1 MRRRLRTGR
10 GVAIMTVVALVV
22 FVGRALWANGLFA
35 SVPAGF
41 AGSCKTVAAVPG
53 IEDMEA
59 AGGQVFVAVASARGP
74 DARDGIYALKNG
86 KLTRLAGTPKDFHP
100 RGISIYR
107 GPGGSLY
114 LFAVNRRSGASVGS
128 GATAN
133 GRATSNKVRF
143 SIDTFEVTAG
153 DNPALTPQ
161 GTIEGGLLTDPQD
174 VAAAGPGA
182 FYVSNNSAKSNLT
195 RQLAGYGLLPASEV
209 LYFNGMSFRSVADGL
224 YGARGLVLSPERN
237 HLLVASLTTRSIKSF
252 NRDVFS
258 GALNEADSL
267 TLAAAPEK
275 LSLDSYGQVWAT
287 GHANLFHWRA
297 FAADPQARDTSQV
310 FRVSLLN
317 GVPQD
322 SSQVYG
328 NDGGEIAAASVA
340 VSSAQ
345 GLVIG
350 SSLDGKLLSC
360 IPK

>member
-1 MRRRLRTGR
+1 MRRPLRTGR

-22 FVGRALWANGLFA
+22 FVGRALWANGLFS
-35 SVPAGF
+35 SVPTGF
-41 AGSCKTVAAVPG
+41 VGSCKAIATVPG

-74 DARDGIYALKNG
+74 DARDGIYVLKDG
-86 KLTRLAGTPKDFHP
+86 RLNRLSGTPKDFHP
-100 RGISIYR
+100 RGISLYH

-114 LFAVNRRSGASVGS
+114 LFAVNRRSTG
-128 GATAN
+128 
-133 GRATSNKVRF
+133 RF
-143 SIDTFEVTAG
+143 SIDSFEIAQDG
-153 DNPALTPQ
+153 AALTPQ

-195 RQLAGYGLLPASEV
+195 KQLAGYGLLPASEV
-209 LYFNGMSFRSVADGL
+209 LYFNGMSFKSVADGL
-224 YGARGLVLSPERN
+224 YGARGLLVPDGN

-275 LSLDSYGQVWAT
+275 LSLDSYGQVWAA
-287 GHANLFHWRA
+287 GHAHLFHWRA
-297 FAADPQARDTSQV
+297 FAADPKARDTSQV

-317 GVPQD
+317 GVPQEA
-322 SSQVYG
+322 SQIYG
-328 NDGGEIAAASVA
+328 NDGSEIAAASVA
-340 VSSAQ
+340 VSSAR
-345 GLVIG
+345 GLLIG
-350 SSLDGKLLSC
+350 SSLDNRLLNC
-360 IPK
+360 TAK

>member
-1 MRRRLRTGR
+1 MRRPLRTGR
-10 GVAIMTVVALVV
+10 GVAIMTAVALVV

-35 SVPAGF
+35 SVPTGF
-41 AGSCKTVAAVPG
+41 VGSCKTVAAVPG

-59 AGGQVFVAVASARGP
+59 AGGKVFVAAASARGP
-74 DARDGIYALKNG
+74 DARDGIYVFKDGRLSK
-86 KLTRLAGTPKDFHP
+86 LAGTPKDFHP
-100 RGISIYR
+100 RGISIYH

-114 LFAVNRRSGASVGS
+114 LFAVNRRSS
-128 GATAN
+128 G
-133 GRATSNKVRF
+133 RF
-143 SIDTFEVTAG
+143 SIDSFEIAQDVT
-153 DNPALTPQ
+153 ALTPQ

-195 RQLAGYGLLPASEV
+195 RQLAGYGVLPASEV
-209 LYFNGMSFRSVADGL
+209 LYFNGMTFKSVADGL
-224 YGARGLVLSPERN
+224 YGARGLLLPDGN

-275 LSLDSYGQVWAT
+275 LSLDSYGQVWAA
-287 GHANLFHWRA
+287 GHANLFHWRG
-297 FAADPQARDTSQV
+297 FAADPKARDTSQV

-317 GVPQD
+317 GTPQE
-322 SSQVYG
+322 SSQMYG
-328 NDGGEIAAASVA
+328 NDGSEIAAASVA

-345 GLVIG
+345 GLLIG
-350 SSLDGKLLSC
+350 SSLDQKLLAC
-360 IPK
+360 TAK

>member
-1 MRRRLRTGR
+1 MRRPLRTGR

-35 SVPAGF
+35 SVPTGF
-41 AGSCKTVAAVPG
+41 AGSCKTQAAVPG

-59 AGGQVFVAVASARGP
+59 AGGKVFVAVASARGP
-74 DARDGIYALKNG
+74 DGRDGIYVFKDG
-86 KLTRLAGTPKDFHP
+86 KLGKLAGTPKDFHP
-100 RGISIYR
+100 RGISIFH

-114 LFAVNRRSGASVGS
+114 LFAVNRRSS
-128 GATAN
+128 G
-133 GRATSNKVRF
+133 RF
-143 SIDTFEVTAG
+143 SIDSFEIAQDDTV
-153 DNPALTPQ
+153 LTPQ

-195 RQLAGYGLLPASEV
+195 KQLAGYGLLPASEV

-224 YGARGLVLSPERN
+224 YGARGLVLAPDGT

-252 NRDVFS
+252 TRDVFS

-275 LSLDSYGQVWAT
+275 LSLDSYGQVWAA
-287 GHANLFHWRA
+287 GHGNLFHWRA
-297 FAADPQARDTSQV
+297 FAGNPQARDSSQV

-317 GVPQD
+317 GLPQD
-322 SSQVYG
+322 ASQIYG
-328 NDGGEIAAASVA
+328 SRGSDGSEIAAASVA

-345 GLVIG
+345 GLLIG
-350 SSLDGKLLSC
+350 SSLDGKLLNC
-360 IPK
+360 TAK

>member
-35 SVPAGF
+35 TAPAGF
-41 AGSCKTVAAVPG
+41 IGSCKTVAAVPG

-59 AGGQVFVAVASARGP
+59 AGDRVFVAVASARGP
-74 DARDGIYALKNG
+74 DPRDGIYVLKEG
-86 KLTRLAGTPKDFHP
+86 KLTKLGGTPKDFHP
-100 RGISIYR
+100 RGISLYR

-114 LFAVNRRSGASVGS
+114 LFAVNRRSGAPAAA
-128 GATAN
+128 GATN
-133 GRATSNKVRF
+133 NRVRF
-143 SIDTFEVTAG
+143 SIDTFEITAG
-153 DNPALTPQ
+153 DSPALTPQ

-195 RQLAGYGLLPASEV
+195 KQLAGYGVLPASEV
-209 LYFNGMSFRSVADGL
+209 LYFNGMTFKSVADGL
-224 YGARGLVLSPERN
+224 YGARGLVLAPDGT

-252 NRDVFS
+252 DRNVFS
-258 GALNEADSL
+258 GALTEADSL

-275 LSLDSYGQVWAT
+275 LSLDSYGQVWAA

-297 FAADPQARDTSQV
+297 FAGNPQARDASQV
-310 FRVSLLN
+310 FRISLLN

-328 NDGGEIAAASVA
+328 GDGKEISAASVA

-345 GLVIG
+345 GLLIG
-350 SSLDGKLLSC
+350 SSLDNKLLNC
-360 IPK
+360 TAK

>member
-1 MRRRLRTGR
+1 MRRPLRTGR

-35 SVPAGF
+35 TVPTGF
-41 AGSCKTVAAVPG
+41 AGSCKTQATVPG

-59 AGGQVFVAVASARGP
+59 AGGKVFVAVASARGP
-74 DARDGIYALKNG
+74 DGRDGIYVFKDG
-86 KLTRLAGTPKDFHP
+86 KLGKLAGTPKDFHP
-100 RGISIYR
+100 RGISIFH
-107 GPGGSLY
+107 GPGDSLY
-114 LFAVNRRSGASVGS
+114 LFAVNRRSTG
-128 GATAN
+128 
-133 GRATSNKVRF
+133 RF
-143 SIDTFEVTAG
+143 SIDSFEITQDGA
-153 DNPALTPQ
+153 ALTPQ

-195 RQLAGYGLLPASEV
+195 KQLAGYGVLPASEV
-209 LYFNGMSFRSVADGL
+209 LS
-224 YGARGLVLSPERN
+224 GARGLVLAPDGT

-252 NRDVFS
+252 TRDVFS

-275 LSLDSYGQVWAT
+275 LSLDSYGQVWAA

-297 FAADPQARDTSQV
+297 FAGNPQARDSSQV

-317 GVPQD
+317 GLPQD
-322 SSQVYG
+322 SSQIYG
-328 NDGGEIAAASVA
+328 SRGSDGSEIAAASVA

-345 GLVIG
+345 GLLIG
-350 SSLDGKLLSC
+350 SSLDGKLLNC
-360 IPK
+360 TAK

>member
-1 MRRRLRTGR
+1 MRRPLRTGR

-22 FVGRALWANGLFA
+22 FIGRALWANGLFA
-35 SVPAGF
+35 NVPTGF
-41 AGSCKTVAAVPG
+41 AGSCKTQASVPG

-59 AGGQVFVAVASARGP
+59 AGGKVFVAVASARGP
-74 DARDGIYALKNG
+74 DGRDGIYVFKDG
-86 KLTRLAGTPKDFHP
+86 KLSKLAGTPRDFHP
-100 RGISIYR
+100 RGISIYH
-107 GPGGSLY
+107 GPGGSLF
-114 LFAVNRRSGASVGS
+114 LFAVNRRSSGASAGA
-128 GATAN
+128 GATNA
-133 GRATSNKVRF
+133 KVRF
-143 SIDTFEVTAG
+143 SIDSFEIAAG

-195 RQLAGYGLLPASEV
+195 KQLAGYGVLPASEV

-224 YGARGLVLSPERN
+224 YGARGLVLAPDGT

-252 NRDVFS
+252 DRNVFS
-258 GALNEADSL
+258 GALTEADSL

-275 LSLDSYGQVWAT
+275 LSLDSYGQVWAA

-297 FAADPQARDTSQV
+297 FAADPKARDSSQV

-322 SSQVYG
+322 SGQIYG
-328 NDGGEIAAASVA
+328 SRGSDGKEIAAASVA
-340 VSSAQ
+340 VSSTQ
-345 GLVIG
+345 GLLIG
-350 SSLDGKLLSC
+350 SSLDNKLLNC
-360 IPK
+360 TAK

>member
-10 GVAIMTVVALVV
+10 GVAIMTVVAVVV

-35 SVPAGF
+35 SVPTGF

-59 AGGQVFVAVASARGP
+59 ANGKIFVAVASARGP
-74 DARDGIYALKNG
+74 DARDGIYALKDG
-86 KLTRLAGTPKDFHP
+86 KLSKLAGTPRDFHP

-107 GPGGSLY
+107 GPGGSLF
-114 LFAVNRRSGASVGS
+114 LFVVNRRSGASAAA
-128 GATAN
+128 GATN
-133 GRATSNKVRF
+133 NKVRF
-143 SIDTFEVTAG
+143 SIDSFEIAAG

-209 LYFNGMSFRSVADGL
+209 LYFNGMTFRSVADGL
-224 YGARGLVLSPERN
+224 YGARGLVLSPEGN

-275 LSLDSYGQVWAT
+275 LSLDSYGQVWAA

-297 FAADPQARDTSQV
+297 FAADAQARDASQV

-322 SSQVYG
+322 SSQIYG
-328 NDGGEIAAASVA
+328 NGGNEIAAASVA

-345 GLVIG
+345 GLLIG
-350 SSLDGKLLSC
+350 SSLDGRLLNC
-360 IPK
+360 TQK

>member
-1 MRRRLRTGR
+1 
-10 GVAIMTVVALVV
+10 MTVVALVV

-35 SVPAGF
+35 SEPAGF

-59 AGGQVFVAVASARGP
+59 ANGKVFVAVASARGP
-74 DARDGIYALKNG
+74 DARDGMYVLKDG
-86 KLTRLAGTPKDFHP
+86 QLTRLAGTPKDFHP
-100 RGISIYR
+100 RGISIYH
-107 GPGGSLY
+107 GPGGSLF
-114 LFAVNRRSGASVGS
+114 LFAVNHRSS
-128 GATAN
+128 G
-133 GRATSNKVRF
+133 RF
-143 SIDTFEVTAG
+143 SIDSFEIAAG

-209 LYFNGMSFRSVADGL
+209 LYFNGLTFKSVADGF
-224 YGARGLVLSPERN
+224 YGARGLLVPDGT

-275 LSLDSYGQVWAT
+275 LSLDSYGQVWAA

-297 FAADPQARDTSQV
+297 FAADPQARDSSQV

-322 SSQVYG
+322 SSQIYG
-328 NDGGEIAAASVA
+328 SDGNEIAAASVA

-345 GLVIG
+345 GLLIG
-350 SSLDGKLLSC
+350 SSLDGKLLNC
-360 IPK
+360 TAK

>member
-1 MRRRLRTGR
+1 MRRPLRTGR

-22 FVGRALWANGLFA
+22 FIGRALWANGLFA
-35 SVPAGF
+35 TVPTGF
-41 AGSCKTVAAVPG
+41 VGSCKPQTSMPG

-59 AGGQVFVAVASARGP
+59 AGGKVFVAVASARGP
-74 DARDGIYALKNG
+74 DGRDGIYVFKDG
-86 KLTRLAGTPKDFHP
+86 KLSKLAGTPKDFHP
-100 RGISIYR
+100 RGISIYH

-114 LFAVNRRSGASVGS
+114 LFAVNRRSS
-128 GATAN
+128 G
-133 GRATSNKVRF
+133 RF
-143 SIDTFEVTAG
+143 SIDSFEIAAG

-182 FYVSNNSAKSNLT
+182 FYVSNDSARSNLT

-209 LYFNGMSFRSVADGL
+209 LYFNGMTFKSVADGL
-224 YGARGLVLSPERN
+224 YGARGLVLAPDGT

-252 NRDVFS
+252 DRNVFS
-258 GALNEADSL
+258 GALTEADSL

-275 LSLDSYGQVWAT
+275 LSLDSYGQVWAA

-297 FAADPQARDTSQV
+297 FAADPQARDSSQV

-317 GVPQD
+317 GAPQD
-322 SSQVYG
+322 SSQIYG
-328 NDGGEIAAASVA
+328 NDGKEIAAASVA

-345 GLVIG
+345 GLLIG
-350 SSLDGKLLSC
+350 SSLDNKLLNC
-360 IPK
+360 TAK

>member
-35 SVPAGF
+35 GAPAGF
-41 AGSCKTVAAVPG
+41 IGSCKTVAAVPG

-59 AGGQVFVAVASARGP
+59 ANGKVFVAVASARGP
-74 DARDGIYALKNG
+74 DARDGIYVFKDGN
-86 KLTRLAGTPKDFHP
+86 LTKLAGTPKDFHP
-100 RGISIYR
+100 RGISLYH

-114 LFAVNRRSGASVGS
+114 LFAVNRRSGAPP
-128 GATAN
+128 GAAN
-133 GRATSNKVRF
+133 NRVRF
-143 SIDTFEVTAG
+143 SIDTFEITAG

-182 FYVSNNSAKSNLT
+182 FYVSNNSAKSNLS

-209 LYFNGMSFRSVADGL
+209 LYFNGMTFRSVADGL
-224 YGARGLVLSPERN
+224 YGARGLVLSPEGN

-252 NRDVFS
+252 NRDIFS

-275 LSLDSYGQVWAT
+275 LSLDSYGQVWAA

-297 FAADPQARDTSQV
+297 FAADPQARDSSQV

-322 SSQVYG
+322 SSRVYG
-328 NDGGEIAAASVA
+328 GDGKEIAAASVA

-345 GLVIG
+345 GLLIG
-350 SSLDGKLLSC
+350 SSLDDKLLSC
-360 IPK
+360 SAK

>member
-1 MRRRLRTGR
+1 MRRSFRTGR
-10 GVAIMTVVALVV
+10 GVAIMTVVALAV
-22 FVGRALWANGLFA
+22 FIGRALWANGLFA
-35 SVPAGF
+35 SEPTGF
-41 AGSCKTVAAVPG
+41 VGSCKTVAAVSG

-59 AGGQVFVAVASARGP
+59 GNGKVFVAVASARGP
-74 DARDGIYALKNG
+74 DARDGIYVLKDG
-86 KLTRLAGTPKDFHP
+86 QLTRLAGTPKDFHP
-100 RGISIYR
+100 RGISIYH
-107 GPGGSLY
+107 GPGGSLF
-114 LFAVNRRSGASVGS
+114 LFAVNRRSS
-128 GATAN
+128 G
-133 GRATSNKVRF
+133 RF
-143 SIDTFEVTAG
+143 SIDSFEIAAG

-209 LYFNGMSFRSVADGL
+209 LYFNGMTFRSVADGL
-224 YGARGLVLSPERN
+224 YGARGLVLSPEGN

-252 NRDVFS
+252 NRDIFG
-258 GALNEADSL
+258 GALTEADSL

-297 FAADPQARDTSQV
+297 FAADPQARDASQV

-322 SSQVYG
+322 ASQIYG
-328 NDGGEIAAASVA
+328 GDGKEIAAASVA

-345 GLVIG
+345 GFLIG
-350 SSLDGKLLSC
+350 SSLDSKLLSC
-360 IPK
+360 AAR

>member
-1 MRRRLRTGR
+1 
-10 GVAIMTVVALVV
+10 
-22 FVGRALWANGLFA
+22 VGRALWVNGLFA
-35 SVPAGF
+35 SVPTGF
-41 AGSCKTVAAVPG
+41 AGSCKVIAAVPG

-59 AGGQVFVAVASARGP
+59 ANGKVFVAVTSARRP
-74 DARDGIYALKNG
+74 DARDGIYALKDG
-86 KLTRLAGTPKDFHP
+86 KLSKLAGTPKDFHP
-100 RGISIYR
+100 RGISLYH
-107 GPGGSLY
+107 GPGGSLF
-114 LFAVNRRSGASVGS
+114 LFAVNRRSTG
-128 GATAN
+128 
-133 GRATSNKVRF
+133 RF

-153 DNPALTPQ
+153 DNSALTPQ

-174 VAAAGPGA
+174 VAAAGPGT
-182 FYVSNNSAKSNLT
+182 FYVSNSSAKSNLT

-209 LYFNGMSFRSVADGL
+209 LYFNGMTFKSVADGL
-224 YGARGLVLSPERN
+224 YGARGLLLPDGN

-297 FAADPQARDTSQV
+297 FAADAKARDASQV

-322 SSQVYG
+322 SSQIYG
-328 NDGGEIAAASVA
+328 RDGNEIAAASVA

-345 GLVIG
+345 GLLIG

-360 IPK
+360 TQK

>member
-1 MRRRLRTGR
+1 MRRPLRTGR

-22 FVGRALWANGLFA
+22 FIGRALWANGLFA
-35 SVPAGF
+35 SVPTGF
-41 AGSCKTVAAVPG
+41 AGSCKTQASVPG

-59 AGGQVFVAVASARGP
+59 AGGKVFVAVASARGP
-74 DARDGIYALKNG
+74 DGRDGIYVFKDG
-86 KLTRLAGTPKDFHP
+86 KLSKLAGTPKDFHP
-100 RGISIYR
+100 RGISIYH

-114 LFAVNRRSGASVGS
+114 LFAVNRRSNGASA
-128 GATAN
+128 GAGAAN
-133 GRATSNKVRF
+133 DKVRF
-143 SIDTFEVTAG
+143 SIDSFEIAQDGT
-153 DNPALTPQ
+153 ALTPQ

-195 RQLAGYGLLPASEV
+195 KQLAGYGVLPASEV

-224 YGARGLVLSPERN
+224 YGARGLVLAPDGT

-252 NRDVFS
+252 DRNVFS
-258 GALNEADSL
+258 GALTEADSL

-275 LSLDSYGQVWAT
+275 LSLDSYGQVWAA

-297 FAADPQARDTSQV
+297 FAADPKARDSSQA

-322 SSQVYG
+322 SSQIYG
-328 NDGGEIAAASVA
+328 NDGKEIAAASVA

-345 GLVIG
+345 GLLIG
-350 SSLDGKLLSC
+350 SSLDQKLLSC
-360 IPK
+360 RTK

>member
-1 MRRRLRTGR
+1 MRRSLRTGR
-10 GVAIMTVVALVV
+10 GVAIMTVVAIVV

-35 SVPAGF
+35 SVPTGF
-41 AGSCKTVAAVPG
+41 VGSCKSVDAVQG
-53 IEDMEA
+53 IEDMEVA
-59 AGGQVFVAVASARGP
+59 NGKVFVAMASARGP
-74 DARDGIYALKNG
+74 AARDGIYIFKDG

-100 RGISIYR
+100 RGISIYH

-114 LFAVNRRSGASVGS
+114 LFAVNRRSS
-128 GATAN
+128 G
-133 GRATSNKVRF
+133 RF
-143 SIDTFEVTAG
+143 SIDSFEIAQDG
-153 DNPALTPQ
+153 ARLTPQ

-195 RQLAGYGLLPASEV
+195 RQLAGYGVLPASEV
-209 LYFNGMSFRSVADGL
+209 LYFNGMTFKSVADGL
-224 YGARGLVLSPERN
+224 YGVRGLLLAPDGT

-258 GALNEADSL
+258 GALSEADSL

-275 LSLDSYGQVWAT
+275 LSLDSYGQVWAA

-317 GVPQD
+317 GAPQE

-328 NDGGEIAAASVA
+328 NDGSQIAGASVA
-340 VSSAQ
+340 VSSPQ
-345 GLVIG
+345 GLLIG
-350 SSLDGKLLSC
+350 SSLDDKLLSC
-360 IPK
+360 TAR

>member
-1 MRRRLRTGR
+1 MRRPLRTGR

-35 SVPAGF
+35 TVPAGF

-59 AGGQVFVAVASARGP
+59 ANGKVFVAMASARGP
-74 DARDGIYALKNG
+74 DARDGIYVLKDG
-86 KLTRLAGTPKDFHP
+86 QLSKLAGTPKDFHP
-100 RGISIYR
+100 RGISIYH
-107 GPGGSLY
+107 GPGGSLF
-114 LFAVNRRSGASVGS
+114 LFAVNRRSTG
-128 GATAN
+128 
-133 GRATSNKVRF
+133 RF
-143 SIDTFEVTAG
+143 SIDSFEIAQ
-153 DNPALTPQ
+153 DALTPQ

-209 LYFNGMSFRSVADGL
+209 LYFNGLTFKSVADGF
-224 YGARGLVLSPERN
+224 YGARGLLVPDGT

-275 LSLDSYGQVWAT
+275 LSLDSYGQVWAA

-297 FAADPQARDTSQV
+297 FAADPQARDSSQV

-322 SSQVYG
+322 SSQIYG
-328 NDGGEIAAASVA
+328 SDGNEIAAASVA

-345 GLVIG
+345 GLLIG
-350 SSLDGKLLSC
+350 SSLDGKLLNC
-360 IPK
+360 TAK